1 MFTKLKSAVTLGVG
15 VGVTLG
21 RGQRQ
26 PLSFYAIYLVPS
38 TSYNK
43 HLFLYYFHN
52 LV

>member
-26 PLSFYAIYLVPS
+26 PFSFYAIYLVPS

-43 HLFLYYFHN
+43 HLFLCYFHN
-52 LV
+52 L